1 MDSATLQGVQRI
13 INLRALLLSST
24 FVNDGVASILG
35 QLPSL
40 ITIDLRNTKLT
51 EAGKQRIRR
60 MTWLKG
66 LAL

>member
-1 MDSATLQGVQRI
+1 MQGVQKI
-13 INLRALLLSST
+13 IKLRALLLSHTS
-24 FVNDGVASILG
+24 VNDGVASILG